1 MGKAQIIIAAI
12 LFFSLAT
19 TAFILTLIEF
29 VNMDKNP
36 DKYRN
41 PRYNKKSGSP
51 KQPATVSHVS
61 AKNSTI
67 SSTTLNASGT
77 KQSSTK
83 KSATFPY

>member
-1 MGKAQIIIAAI
+1 MLMDKAQIIIAAI

-41 PRYNKKSGSP
+41 PRYVKKSG
-51 KQPATVSHVS
+51 KLKSHQIHLMHQLQIRHLHQ
-61 AKNSTI
+61 KH
-67 SSTTLNASGT
+67 
-77 KQSSTK
+77 
-83 KSATFPY
+83 

>member
-67 SSTTLNASGT
+67 SSTTLNASG
-77 KQSSTK
+77 
-83 KSATFPY
+83 